1 MENSKMIITIITI
14 CLNDLEGLKKTIN
27 SVLSQKCKDYE
38 HIVID
43 GDSTDGTK
51 KYLESTEYNK
61 LKWISEPDRGISD
74 AFNKGIRMAKD
85 SLLICLNAGDV
96 FYDENVIGDVLRDWG
111 KYGVD
116 VLSYPVM
123 RDDGRLLVVN
133 EDKWEKGLLAHQG
146 VFVRKKV
153 YEELGGYNL
162 FLHNR
167 MDYDMF
173 YRFAKAR
180 VSHHV
185 LNRVV
190 ALFDTNGITTYA
202 RYNALREGAALK
214 LIYDKDKYINDVMKE
229 ITTTIESRESDEC
242 NIQKEILSHENEDIL
257 KKKLLI
263 QWLRNVQNGKSI
275 SDVLKKD
282 SIKSVSVYGCGEI
295 GMLIINELA
304 DKIIVKEAID
314 RNANNIKIK
323 QCKVVSID
331 RIDKE
336 VDLIIISVIGAAAE
350 IAKEIK
356 TRYGLNVMTIRELIT
371 KTSKMNG
378 LPMNM

>member
-1 MENSKMIITIITI
+1 MIITIITI

-74 AFNKGIRMAKD
+74 AFNK
-85 SLLICLNAGDV
+85 
-96 FYDENVIGDVLRDWG
+96 G